1 MDNNTIEKINEIR
14 QRADIVDV
22 ISRHIQVI
30 RKGKSFTAL
39 CPFHNDNHPS
49 LSISRDKQIFKCF
62 VCNTGGNVFSFVSKF
77 RHIPYMNAVKEVADL
92 VGVEFTLNEPRKEQL
107 IDTKKKILFDI
118 IKDATAFY
126 KNSLVSNKEALDY
139 ATSRNLDQKIL
150 NDFNI
155 GFSPDGDKL
164 VSFLTLKGYSKNDIY
179 RSGLV
184 IENNGKL
191 IDRFAG
197 RLIFPLNDLEG
208 NIVAFSGRLI
218 TKSDM
223 AKYVNSPETEIF
235 IKGNTL
241 YNYHNAITE
250 IKKEKHMYIVEGFM
264 DCIAMYR
271 SGILNCVALMG
282 TAFTKEHLKLLKYLG
297 VSITLCLDGD
307 NPGISN
313 ANKLANELA
322 SLDVEV
328 SIVPHYEDVK
338 DLGEFFDK
346 YGPEKLN
353 EHIKNSQIGLLDFE
367 FFVAKRVG
375 NLDNNE
381 EKKEFL
387 RKMCKKISSFK
398 DEDKDIYVNKLH
410 DELKFSLTTIRGILN
425 EYINAKSK
433 DVIRG
438 VKDYKK
444 MTKKQELQIRVLSQM
459 FDSPE
464 AIQIFIDSLIMLEDD
479 SYRRISL
486 LIGEYYQENKD
497 DFNIDNMIADL
508 VTKIEAEQDDNESLK
523 ETLLLIDN
531 QKEKYPP
538 FKKNSFTDLL
548 YEISEITPLE
558 DELAKIQEDIRFET
572 DDQKKK
578 ELVARGLSL
587 KESIKAKRNNKINIY
602 D

>member
-297 VSITLCLDGD
+297 VGITLCLDGD

-558 DELAKIQEDIRFET
+558 DELARIQEDIRFET

>member
-107 IDTKKKILFDI
+107 IDTKKKVLFDI

-558 DELAKIQEDIRFET
+558 DELARIQEDIRFET